1 MWCLYACALAEPFL
15 LFFRR
20 LCVYTLCV
28 HVYGMLYGVC
38 VLMVLWYVNAAERRL
53 LRGRTVGLCIPPV
66 LLCVCVYGISYRVCS
81 LDSFLLNENGV
92 FLCFLPAKTLV
103 PL

>member
-1 MWCLYACALAEPFL
+1 MYGVYCVVLYI
-15 LFFRR
+15 
-20 LCVYTLCV
+20 LCVLC
-28 HVYGMLYGVC
+28 MPSVC
-38 VLMVLWYVNAAERRL
+38 VLMVLWYVNADERFL
-53 LRGRTVGLCIPPV
+53 LMGRTVGLCIPPV
-66 LLCVCVYGISYRVCS
+66 LLCVCVYGMSYRVCS